1 MSLSPSTRDFPE
13 EDAEIHI
20 TEFTSEDAPE
30 LAQLMALVWPQATH
44 IPREWRQR
52 RILSQEDII
61 DEMKQGFHY
70 FGARLEGQIAGF
82 YKTFLKAE
90 GLIGEHQTVHPNF
103 RHRGLVRAMYRQFIT
118 YAEELD
124 APANICNILFNHDTM
139 RALVESFGFQPEGDS
154 YEQAP
159 GMRVQLYK
167 RPR

>member
-13 EDAEIHI
+13 EDADIHI
-20 TEFTSEDAPE
+20 IEFTSKDAPE
-30 LAQLMALVWPQATH
+30 LSKLMDLVWSQATH
-44 IPREWRQR
+44 IPREWRQKR
-52 RILSQEDII
+52 VLSPDAII
-61 DEMKQGFHY
+61 EEMGHGFHY

-90 GLIGEHQTVHPNF
+90 GLVGEHQTVHPDF
-103 RHRGLVRAMYRQFIT
+103 RHRGLVRAMYRQFIS
-118 YAEELD
+118 YAEKLD
-124 APANICNILFNHDTM
+124 APANLCNILFDHETM
-139 RALVESFGFQPEGDS
+139 RALVESFGFHPEGEP